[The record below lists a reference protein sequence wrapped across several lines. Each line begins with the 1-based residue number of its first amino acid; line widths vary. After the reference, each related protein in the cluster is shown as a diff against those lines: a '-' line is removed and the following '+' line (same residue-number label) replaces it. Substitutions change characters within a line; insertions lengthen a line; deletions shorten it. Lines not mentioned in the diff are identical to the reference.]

1 MLIEVREVHRTFDE
15 GRVEALR
22 GVSLTIHAREFVAIQ
37 GPSGCGKTTL
47 LQILGALDE
56 PSRGTVAYRGTSLEQ
71 IGDLAAFRARTVG
84 FIFQASEL
92 LPTLSAIEN
101 VQMPMFEMPWPA
113 RERRARAAALLDAV
127 GLSGRA
133 DHRPAQLSG
142 GERQRVAIARSLA
155 NEPLVL
161 LADEPTGNL
170 DSAAADRIMTLLTDL
185 QAARHTTL
193 IVVTH
198 DASVAA
204 RAPRVLHMR
213 DGRFVP

>member
-1 MLIEVREVHRTFDE
+1 MREVHRTFDE